1 MGKDKNQDRLSG
13 TPQGKAG
20 VGRKEEA
27 KGSGVYPA
35 SVGPENIPPDAEVK
49 GQAEWGQGER
59 GAEGYADAG
68 QSELNFTLQEA
79 EAYQKEKARR
89 EKEKSPKDSSG
100 S

>member
-1 MGKDKNQDRLSG
+1 MAKDKDRDSLSG
-13 TPQGKAG
+13 TPQGKDG

-35 SVGPENIPPDAEVK
+35 SLGADNIPEDAEVR

-59 GAEGYADAG
+59 GAEGFEDAG

-79 EAYQKEKARR
+79 EEYQKQKAER
-89 EKEKSPKDSSG
+89 EKDKDKS
-100 S
+100 